1 MLRLYLLLINSAAFV
16 LCLADKRRA
25 RQRQWRVPEATLLL
39 LSALG
44 GSCGM
49 LLGMLLF
56 RHKTN
61 HPSFRIG
68 LPVILVIHIIIFVT
82 FRNVLF

>member
-25 RQRQWRVPEATLLL
+25 RQRQWRVPEAMLLL

-44 GSCGM
+44 GSGGM

-56 RHKTN
+56 RHKTR
-61 HPSFRIG
+61 HLKFTLGVP
-68 LPVILVIHIIIFVT
+68 LMLLAQLALLYHYCA
-82 FRNVLF
+82 

>member
-1 MLRLYLLLINSAAFV
+1 VLRLYLLLINSAAFV

-25 RQRQWRVPEATLLL
+25 RQRRWRVPEATLLL

-44 GSCGM
+44 GSGGL

-56 RHKTN
+56 RHKTR
-61 HPSFRIG
+61 HLKFTLGVPLMLLAQLALLYHFCA
-68 LPVILVIHIIIFVT
+68 
-82 FRNVLF
+82 

>member
-56 RHKTN
+56 RQFMLGV
-61 HPSFRIG
+61 P
-68 LPVILVIHIIIFVT
+68 LMLLVQLALLYRYCT
-82 FRNVLF
+82 

>member
-1 MLRLYLLLINSAAFV
+1 M

-25 RQRQWRVPEATLLL
+25 RQRRWRVPEATLLL

-44 GSCGM
+44 GSGGL

-56 RHKTN
+56 RHKTR
-61 HPSFRIG
+61 HLKFALGVP
-68 LPVILVIHIIIFVT
+68 LMLLAQLALLYHYCA
-82 FRNVLF
+82 

>member
-1 MLRLYLLLINSAAFV
+1 MLQLYLLLVNSAAFL

-25 RQRQWRVPEATLLL
+25 RQRQWRISEATLLL

-56 RHKTN
+56 RHKTR
-61 HPSFRIG
+61 HLKFMLGVP
-68 LPVILVIHIIIFVT
+68 LMLLVQLALLYRYCT
-82 FRNVLF
+82 

>member
-1 MLRLYLLLINSAAFV
+1 MLRLYLLLVNSAAFV

-25 RQRQWRVPEATLLL
+25 RQRQRQWRVPEATLLL

-56 RHKTN
+56 RHKTR
-61 HPSFRIG
+61 HLKFMLGVP
-68 LPVILVIHIIIFVT
+68 LMLLVQLALLYRYCT
-82 FRNVLF
+82 